1 MGRLTG
7 KVALITG
14 ASRGIGA
21 GIAEAFAIEGADLII
36 NYRTNDDAA
45 FRVVSKLKNL
55 GRKVVAIR
63 ADVSKRSEIQN
74 LIHLAQIE
82 FGRIDILV
90 NNAGINQRG
99 WFDEVTDEAWDMIM
113 GTNLKGPFM
122 CCQEVFPL
130 MKANGGGRIINIS
143 SVAGQ
148 YHGPKTVHYA
158 VSKAGLNSL
167 TKVLARYG
175 AEYNVLVNAVAPGLV
190 RTDQTIDEIDSP
202 AGARVLDMTL
212 LKKAGRIEDISS
224 ACVFLASDEQQYM
237 TGQIL
242 AVSGG
247 AILDN

>member
-99 WFDEVTDEAWDMIM
+99 WFNEVTDEAWDMIM

-148 YHGPKTVHYA
+148 YHGPKTVH
-158 VSKAGLNSL
+158 
-167 TKVLARYG
+167 
-175 AEYNVLVNAVAPGLV
+175 
-190 RTDQTIDEIDSP
+190 
-202 AGARVLDMTL
+202 
-212 LKKAGRIEDISS
+212 
-224 ACVFLASDEQQYM
+224 
-237 TGQIL
+237 
-242 AVSGG
+242 
-247 AILDN
+247 

>member
-21 GIAEAFAIEGADLII
+21 GIAEAFASEGADLII
-36 NYRTNDDAA
+36 NYRTNDEAA

-63 ADVSKRSEIQN
+63 ADVSNRSEIQN

-190 RTDQTIDEIDSP
+190 RTDQTADEIDSP